1 MGRDVSVSFSGA
13 MNDPDGEVGLAE
25 LTELIARLPSD
36 EALTIADFSSTK
48 VTRWEIRADQCGTP
62 RVKYDSMSWTA
73 LRDDDGRLIDRKLS
87 RFLAPADGGRLLLAG
102 GGTEV
107 DPLRAGR
114 ALRMAHGRYG
124 HARPLALGMA
134 ASVDD
139 LLREAT
145 ARVPLPQWYELVLL
159 ERRPSGRLKLTAMQ
173 LFARGERRRATRTF
187 QVRCEPSG
195 PAGTTF
201 AVVARD
207 GPHFSGVVST
217 ASAKIEPGV
226 YTLTATL
233 QRPGV
238 VSFSGLPVGPQRDTR
253 SWAEVRATVP
263 ERIRDFGPA
272 HLIVAVETC
281 GSQQQVAAHLDR
293 AGQLISNVAGGT
305 ECLVRFSLLA
315 YGAHPHDLR
324 VDDHPVTVLAWAQPD
339 QVVLGHLPVL
349 REHPR
354 VQPDRY
360 TRAANIECMLAEV
373 ARRLQEPQRK
383 ASEGPAAGRPVLV
396 TVGTR
401 RAFPSAI
408 DPRSEILPCPW
419 GNDWH
424 RFFRWLTEDHKEMM
438 FGAICGT
445 QDTEVWRLL
454 GKDASAELAALDA
467 RQFAADL
474 RLLRAAAEHVP
485 FPMAMSEGS

>member
-1 MGRDVSVSFSGA
+1 
-13 MNDPDGEVGLAE
+13 
-25 LTELIARLPSD
+25 
-36 EALTIADFSSTK
+36 
-48 VTRWEIRADQCGTP
+48 
-62 RVKYDSMSWTA
+62 
-73 LRDDDGRLIDRKLS
+73 
-87 RFLAPADGGRLLLAG
+87 
-102 GGTEV
+102 
-107 DPLRAGR
+107 
-114 ALRMAHGRYG
+114 
-124 HARPLALGMA
+124 
-134 ASVDD
+134 
-139 LLREAT
+139 
-145 ARVPLPQWYELVLL
+145 
-159 ERRPSGRLKLTAMQ
+159 MQ

-217 ASAKIEPGV
+217 ASAKVE
-226 YTLTATL
+226 
-233 QRPGV
+233 
-238 VSFSGLPVGPQRDTR
+238 
-253 SWAEVRATVP
+253 P
-263 ERIRDFGPA
+263 ERTPSPRRCGGPEWSASAGCRSRPSGTPGAGQRSAPRCQNGSGTSAA

-293 AGQLISNVAGGT
+293 AGQLISNVASGA
-305 ECLVRFSLLA
+305 ECPVRFSLLA

-339 QVVLGHLPVL
+339 QVVLAHLPVL

-383 ASEGPAAGRPVLV
+383 AGEGPAAGRPVLV

-408 DPRSEILPCPW
+408 DPRSEILPCPR

-424 RFFRWLTEDHKEMM
+424 RFFRWLTEDHKGMT
-438 FGAICGT
+438 FGAICGD